1 MNNKKKNRFFGIY
14 YKHQSVSGYT
24 LSVID
29 SFSNEGKMVQI
40 ITSDKAYLLKDTS
53 QINISKEGIEFS
65 INQEDLKISGSI
77 KYQNLS
83 KPNKDIMSYFRYL
96 PIECKHNIYS
106 MHHDISG
113 NLLINN
119 ESISFDNG
127 DGYME
132 GDEGRNFPK
141 EYLWFNASKSDSSI
155 TLAIADIPLGLFHI
169 LGNTCLIKYK
179 DKEYRF
185 GTYNFSKVKK
195 LSRKEIILKKGS
207 YTLEINILDDSS
219 FHPLKAP
226 KKGDM
231 ICYIH
236 ECPSLPAR
244 YILKKKNDIL
254 IDTTHPF
261 ASFEYMFKDK

>member
-1 MNNKKKNRFFGIY
+1 
-14 YKHQSVSGYT
+14 
-24 LSVID
+24 
-29 SFSNEGKMVQI
+29 
-40 ITSDKAYLLKDTS
+40 
-53 QINISKEGIEFS
+53 
-65 INQEDLKISGSI
+65 
-77 KYQNLS
+77 
-83 KPNKDIMSYFRYL
+83 MSYFRYL